1 MAGKLSKEQTK
12 QHHRACELV
21 DMKRDLTVEEREFVL
36 DHFHESANMGRTL
49 DGAFFTPAE
58 LAGELHH
65 VIPGDRIIDLCA
77 GIGRLAW
84 HARDY
89 WNRRW
94 ERLPPREIV
103 CVEKDPEYVRVG
115 RRVLPEATWICADVL
130 DVPGLNLGPFD
141 CAISNPPFG
150 RIKRSGNAPGY
161 RGPLFEFH
169 VIAIAETLAR
179 RGAFIIPRESAPFRI
194 ETGFVSQD
202 SPAYER
208 FHRETGIKLRPNP
221 GIPTDEYRDQWRDA
235 SPAVEIVVHNR
246 DEDELEAQAEQA
258 ARAERE
264 AVASRPRKSKAE
276 HAGAAPR
283 AAQPAGFGDGGG
295 DTLF

>member
-12 QHHRACELV
+12 QHNRACELV
-21 DMKRDLTVEEREFVL
+21 DTERDLTEEEWKFVL

-65 VIPGDRIIDLCA
+65 
-77 GIGRLAW
+77 
-84 HARDY
+84 
-89 WNRRW
+89 
-94 ERLPPREIV
+94 
-103 CVEKDPEYVRVG
+103 
-115 RRVLPEATWICADVL
+115 
-130 DVPGLNLGPFD
+130 
-141 CAISNPPFG
+141 
-150 RIKRSGNAPGY
+150 
-161 RGPLFEFH
+161 
-169 VIAIAETLAR
+169 
-179 RGAFIIPRESAPFRI
+179 I

-208 FHRETGIKLRPNP
+208 FHHETGIKLRPNP
-221 GIPTDEYRDQWRDA
+221 GIPTDLFRDQWRDA

-258 ARAERE
+258 ARAEQE
-264 AVASRPRKSKAE
+264 ALAARPRRPRAE
-276 HAGAAPR
+276 RTGVAPGAA
-283 AAQPAGFGDGGG
+283 QSAGFGDGGG

>member
-12 QHHRACELV
+12 HHNRARELV
-21 DMKRDLTVEEREFVL
+21 DTDRDLTEEEREFVL

-65 VIPGDRIIDLCA
+65 VIPGDCIIDLCA

-103 CVEKDPEYVRVG
+103 CVEKNPEYVRVG

-150 RIKRSGNAPGY
+150 RVKRSGNAPGY

-169 VIAIAETLAR
+169 VIAVAETLAR

-221 GIPTDEYRDQWRDA
+221 GIPTDEFRDQWRDA

-246 DEDELEAQAEQA
+246 DEDELEAQA
-258 ARAERE
+258 ARAEQD
-264 AVASRPRKSKAE
+264 AAASRTRTPKAPRTS
-276 HAGAAPR
+276 AAPM
-283 AAQPAGFGDGGG
+283 AAQPAGFGEDGG